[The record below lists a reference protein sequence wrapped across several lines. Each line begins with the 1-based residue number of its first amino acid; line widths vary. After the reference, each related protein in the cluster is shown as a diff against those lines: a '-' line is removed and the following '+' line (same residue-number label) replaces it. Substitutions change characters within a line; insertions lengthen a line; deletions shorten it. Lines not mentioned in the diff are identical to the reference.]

1 MINAAGP
8 LFTSTL
14 TLGGTSPVFR
24 PTPTQTGMYQ
34 DLVTKNL
41 DAALLNVKEALKGNR
56 DETKEKYSHI
66 SEVIASVYLLNQV
79 FPSVTTQAKSG
90 FTPPESLR
98 LNTLG

>member
-24 PTPTQTGMYQ
+24 PTPSQTGMYQ

-41 DAALLNVKEALKGNR
+41 DAALLNVKEALNGNR
-56 DETKEKYSHI
+56 DESQQKYAQI
-66 SEVIASVYLLNQV
+66 SKVLASIYLLNQV
-79 FPSVTTQAKSG
+79 FQGVTTQPKSG

-98 LNTLG
+98 FNTVG